1 MLFIIGIF
9 IFVGVL
15 ETVTPY
21 LSRKTSVFGVS
32 IPEPYVQHRQLQ
44 QFKKHYSMFVGSIVA
59 AFFLGQILLL
69 LTSIQEQKVVLLS
82 FIFLCVM
89 LLLSA
94 ALYMSY
100 HIKIKKL
107 KKQENWEAHVK
118 TVYVTDLSIRDRHEV
133 LSPIFFALPIII
145 TIALITFTY
154 MNYNTI
160 PDVFATHWNAA
171 GEADGWTEKTW
182 ISVIVMPLILLGTQ
196 ISLFIMSFGM
206 KSAKI
211 QLSAQAKEA
220 SANRELTQRKYGSW
234 YLAAINYNMTVL
246 LVVLHYTTVILKD
259 QTAPYFFPLFI
270 VFMIVSLGG
279 LILFIWKL
287 SKSNERF
294 DDLHTN
300 ETASDDDRYWK
311 WGIVYINKNDPSLVV
326 EKKYGVGWTVNM
338 ANKWSYIILL
348 VIFLPI
354 LLVIFI

>member
-1 MLFIIGIF
+1 MLFILSTF

-15 ETVTPY
+15 ETLTPY
-21 LSRKTSVFGVS
+21 FARKTTAFGVS
-32 IPEPYVQHRQLQ
+32 IPEPYVQHQQLRI
-44 QFKKHYSMFVGSIVA
+44 FKKHYSILVGSITVA
-59 AFFLGQILLL
+59 FLLGQILLL
-69 LTSIQEQKVVLLS
+69 FTSIQEEQFVLVSFILLYVVLL
-82 FIFLCVM
+82 I
-89 LLLSA
+89 SA
-94 ALYMSY
+94 GLYMFY
-100 HIKIKKL
+100 HIKTKKL
-107 KKQENWEAHVK
+107 KKQENWEVHVK
-118 TVYVTDLSIRDRHEV
+118 TVYVMDLSIRDRDEV
-133 LSPIFFALPIII
+133 LSPTFFTLPIII
-145 TIALITFTY
+145 TLALITFTY
-154 MNYNTI
+154 LNYNFI

-171 GEADGWTEKTW
+171 GEVDGWTEKTW
-182 ISVIVMPLILLGTQ
+182 LSVIVMPLILLGTQ
-196 ISLFIMSFGM
+196 ISFFIISIGM

-234 YLAAINYNMTVL
+234 YLAAINYSMTIL
-246 LVVLHYTTVILKD
+246 LVVLHYTTVILKN

-279 LILFIWKL
+279 LILLIWKL

-300 ETASDDDRYWK
+300 ETAAADDRYWK
-311 WGIVYINKNDPSLVV
+311 WGIVYINKNDPSLLVQ
-326 EKKYGVGWTVNM
+326 KKYGVGWTVNL

>member
-21 LSRKTSVFGVS
+21 LSRKTTVFGVS
-32 IPEPYVQHRQLQ
+32 IPEPYVQHQQLQ
-44 QFKKHYSMFVGSIVA
+44 LFKKHYSMFVGSIAA
-59 AFFLGQILLL
+59 AFLLGQILLL
-69 LTSIQEQKVVLLS
+69 LTSIQEEKFVLLS

-89 LLLSA
+89 FLLSA
-94 ALYMSY
+94 ALSMSY

-118 TVYVTDLSIRDRHEV
+118 TVYVTDLSIRDRDEV
-133 LSPIFFALPIII
+133 LSPVFFALPVII
-145 TIALITFTY
+145 TLALITFTY
-154 MNYNTI
+154 MNYNAI

-196 ISLFIMSFGM
+196 ISLFIISFGM

-234 YLAAINYNMTVL
+234 YLAAINYNMTIL
-246 LVVLHYTTVILKD
+246 FVVLHYTTVILKD

-270 VFMIVSLGG
+270 VSMIVSLGG
-279 LILFIWKL
+279 LILFNWKL

-300 ETASDDDRYWK
+300 ETASADDRYWK
-311 WGIVYINKNDPSLVV
+311 WGIFYSNKNDPSLLV
-326 EKKYGVGWTVNM
+326 EKKYGIGWTVNM

>member
-1 MLFIIGIF
+1 MLFILSIF
-9 IFVGVL
+9 TFAGVL

-21 LSRKTSVFGVS
+21 LSRKTTVFGVS
-32 IPEPYVQHRQLQ
+32 IPEPYVQHQQLQ
-44 QFKKHYSMFVGSIVA
+44 IFKKHYSMSVGCIAVA
-59 AFFLGQILLL
+59 FLIGQILLL
-69 LTSIQEQKVVLLS
+69 FTSIQEEQFVLLS
-82 FIFLCVM
+82 FILLYVM
-89 LLLSA
+89 LLISA

-107 KKQENWEAHVK
+107 KIQENWEAHVK
-118 TVYVTDLSIRDRHEV
+118 TVYVTDLSIRDRDEV
-133 LSPIFFALPIII
+133 LSPTFFALPIII
-145 TIALITFTY
+145 TLALITFTY
-154 MNYNTI
+154 MNYNSI

-171 GEADGWTEKTW
+171 GEVDGWTEKTW
-182 ISVIVMPLILLGTQ
+182 ISVITMPLLLLGTQ
-196 ISLFIMSFGM
+196 ISLFIMSIGM

-220 SANRELTQRKYGSW
+220 SANRELKQRKYGSW
-234 YLAAINYNMTVL
+234 YFAAINYNMTIL
-246 LVVLHYTTVILKD
+246 LVVLHYTTVILKN

-294 DDLHTN
+294 DDIHTN
-300 ETASDDDRYWK
+300 ETAAADDRYWK
-311 WGIVYINKNDPSLVV
+311 WGIFYMNKNDPSLLIQ
-326 EKKYGVGWTVNM
+326 KKYGVGWTVNM

-348 VIFLPI
+348 VIFFPI

>member
-1 MLFIIGIF
+1 MLFVLGIF

-15 ETVTPY
+15 ETITPH
-21 LSRKTSVFGVS
+21 LTRKSIVFGVS
-32 IPEPYVQHRQLQ
+32 IPEPYVQHQQLRT
-44 QFKKHYSMFVGSIVA
+44 FKKHYSMLVGSIA
-59 AFFLGQILLL
+59 ATFLLGQISLLFL
-69 LTSIQEQKVVLLS
+69 SIQEEKFVLLS
-82 FIFLCVM
+82 FILLFVM
-89 LLLSA
+89 LLVSA
-94 ALYMSY
+94 GLYMSY

-118 TVYVTDLSIRDRHEV
+118 TVYVTDLSIRDKDEV
-133 LSPIFFALPIII
+133 LSPTFFLLPIIV
-145 TIALITFTY
+145 TLALITFTY
-154 MNYNTI
+154 MNYNAI

-171 GEADGWTEKTW
+171 GEVDGWTEKTW
-182 ISVIVMPLILLGTQ
+182 ISVIIMPLILLGTQ

-234 YLAAINYNMTVL
+234 YLVAINYNMTIL
-246 LVVLHYTTVILKD
+246 LVVLHYTTVILKK

-270 VFMIVSLGG
+270 VFMIVTFGG

-287 SKSNERF
+287 SRSNERF

-300 ETASDDDRYWK
+300 ETASADDRYWK
-311 WGIVYINKNDPSLVV
+311 WGIVYINKNDPSLLVQ
-326 EKKYGVGWTVNM
+326 KKYGVGWTVNM

-354 LLVIFI
+354 LLGIFI